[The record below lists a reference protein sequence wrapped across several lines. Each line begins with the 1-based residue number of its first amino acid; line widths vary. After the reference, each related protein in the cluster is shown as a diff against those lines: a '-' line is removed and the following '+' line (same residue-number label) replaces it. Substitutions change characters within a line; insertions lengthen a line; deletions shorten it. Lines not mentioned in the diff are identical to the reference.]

1 MAAMRIIFN
10 NAGKRFNYEWIL
22 KNINYTFETPGAY
35 AIVGPN
41 GSGKSTL
48 IQMIAGVLSPSSGS
62 ISYHNGSSVVS
73 ADGIFKYI
81 SIAAPYLELVEEFT
95 LEEQILFQL
104 KFKSFSNNLSP
115 VDVADISELKSDR
128 SKEIRNFSSGMKQ
141 RLKVTLAVLA
151 DVPII
156 LLDEPTTNLDQKGVE
171 WYHELMKKFTENRLV
186 IVCSNTEREI
196 SYCTSRVD
204 VLLYK

>member
-1 MAAMRIIFN
+1 MKIIFS

-22 KNINYTFETPGAY
+22 KNINYTFQSPATY

-48 IQMIAGVLSPSSGS
+48 LQMIAGALSPSTGS
-62 ISYHNGSSVVS
+62 ISYYDNSAQIP
-73 ADGIFKYI
+73 ADGIFKYLT
-81 SIAAPYLELVEEFT
+81 IAAPYLELVEEFS

-104 KFKSFSNNLSP
+104 KFKSFYNNLSTL
-115 VDVADISELKSDR
+115 DVANISELKSDS

-141 RLKVTLAVLA
+141 RLKVALAVLA
-151 DVPII
+151 DVPVI

-171 WYHELMKKFTENRLV
+171 WYLELMKNFADKRLV
-186 IVCSNTEREI
+186 IVSSNLDREI
-196 SYCTSRVD
+196 GYCTSFVD
-204 VLLYK
+204 VLQYK